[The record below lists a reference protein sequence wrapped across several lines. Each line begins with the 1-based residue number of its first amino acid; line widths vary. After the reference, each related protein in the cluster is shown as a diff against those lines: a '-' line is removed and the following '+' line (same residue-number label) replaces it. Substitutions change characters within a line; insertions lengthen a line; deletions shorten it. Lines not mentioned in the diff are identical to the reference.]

1 MVPKEQLQLLIL
13 TSKKVAEKAEI
24 APTVEDMKHAKQR
37 PNLFFS
43 FLCFTGLFS
52 KMNNS
57 I

>member
-13 TSKKVAEKAEI
+13 TSKKVTEKAEV

-43 FLCFTGLFS
+43 MLCFFP
-52 KMNNS
+52 K
-57 I
+57 